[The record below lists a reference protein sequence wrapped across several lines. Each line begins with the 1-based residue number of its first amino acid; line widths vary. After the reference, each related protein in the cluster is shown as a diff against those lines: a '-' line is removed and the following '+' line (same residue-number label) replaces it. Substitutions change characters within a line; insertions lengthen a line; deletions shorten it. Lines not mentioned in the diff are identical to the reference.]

1 MLFRLLKVLQLT
13 NSVKKSDLEEFKKLN
28 FAAHYTALANA
39 SIKAGLKEL
48 AAMQLSSVLR
58 YVGLVPAD
66 RAFYEAGMAWKNAG
80 KPSLAFVM
88 LNRFLDLSDAMDDPD
103 SAGDLE
109 NADFAET
116 DIPFDF
122 HIPQRPFANED
133 MKEDV
138 RNFVL
143 ELSMDQQARE
153 RACRVVP

>member
-1 MLFRLLKVLQLT
+1 
-13 NSVKKSDLEEFKKLN
+13 
-28 FAAHYTALANA
+28 
-39 SIKAGLKEL
+39 
-48 AAMQLSSVLR
+48 MQLSSVLR

-66 RAFYEAGMAWKNAG
+66 RAFYEAGMAWKAAG
-80 KPSLAFVM
+80 KPSMAFVM

-103 SAGDLE
+103 SAGALE
-109 NADFAET
+109 NADFADT

-143 ELSMDQQARE
+143 ELSMDQQVEQELQKRKCDHCPNPGSSFFL
-153 RACRVVP
+153 ACLAVCGNPLMAQRKRVENRNRWQLTPSGSAI